1 MLLEIEFK
9 LTSPR
14 KQYSLA
20 SIYVARKM
28 PPRVT
33 KLQTP
38 AMLMLGYGN
47 KCAVLLSESVK
58 KKSVF
63 FLTLKIKKHL
73 TALMSMCTTV
83 YIYIYRYLI
92 YINIYKY
99 IYIYI

>member
-63 FLTLKIKKHL
+63 FLTLKIKK
-73 TALMSMCTTV
+73 TFNSSNVNV
-83 YIYIYRYLI
+83 YYSI
-92 YINIYKY
+92 Y
-99 IYIYI
+99 IYIYIFNI